1 MDPIN
6 KLVELFSEFPG
17 IGPRQARRFVY
28 YLLRHNNGFLNEIS
42 ENILNLKKSI
52 GSCTV
57 CFQYFQKN
65 TKQHPPSTLCQ
76 ICADSHRNQNELMII
91 SHDVDLEHIE
101 KSGLYKGLY
110 FVLGGVVPILAPNPE
125 ERIRSRE
132 LLTLVKTRAEKSE
145 LKEIIIAMNITPEGE
160 NTEQYLEKAL
170 APLAEK
176 HNLKISH
183 LGRGI
188 STGTEIEYSDKET
201 LKNALQNRK

>member
-17 IGPRQARRFVY
+17 IGPRQAKRFVY
-28 YLLRHNNGFLNEIS
+28 YLLRHNAGFLNELS
-42 ENILNLKKSI
+42 ENISGLKKDI
-52 GSCTV
+52 GSCST
-57 CFQYFQKN
+57 CFQYFQK
-65 TKQHPPSTLCQ
+65 KFAQQTLCA
-76 ICADSHRNQNELMII
+76 ICSDPNRDQSELMIV

-101 KSGLYKGLY
+101 KSGVYKGTY
-110 FVLGGVVPILAPNPE
+110 FVLGGTVPILLPKPE
-125 ERIRSRE
+125 ERVRSRE
-132 LLTLVKTRAEKSE
+132 LLTFIKRRAEKGA

-160 NTEQYLEKAL
+160 NTEQYLTQTLTPIATQ
-170 APLAEK
+170 
-176 HNLKISH
+176 NSIKISH

>member
-17 IGPRQARRFVY
+17 IGPRQAKRFVY
-28 YLLRHNNGFLNEIS
+28 YLLRHNAGFLNDLSKNIS
-42 ENILNLKKSI
+42 DLKKDIGTCSI
-52 GSCTV
+52 
-57 CFQYFQKN
+57 CFQFFQK
-65 TKQHPPSTLCQ
+65 KSAAQTLCP
-76 ICADSHRNQNELMII
+76 ICADSHRDQSELMIV

-101 KSGLYKGLY
+101 KSGVYKGTY

-132 LLTLVKTRAEKSE
+132 LLALIKNRAEKGV
-145 LKEIIIAMNITPEGE
+145 LKEIILAMNVTPEGE
-160 NTEQYLEKAL
+160 NTEQYLAQIL
-170 APLAEK
+170 SAITTQYSI
-176 HNLKISH
+176 KISH

>member
-17 IGPRQARRFVY
+17 IGPRQAKRFVY
-28 YLLRHNNGFLNEIS
+28 YLLRHNNSLLKELSDNIS
-42 ENILNLKKSI
+42 SLKKNITACS
-52 GSCTV
+52 T
-57 CFQYFQKN
+57 CFQFFQKKN
-65 TKQHPPSTLCQ
+65 TQQTLCS
-76 ICADSHRNQNELMII
+76 ICSDTHRDQSELMIV

-101 KSGLYKGLY
+101 KSGVYKGTY
-110 FVLGGVVPILAPNPE
+110 FVLGGIVPILAPKPE

-132 LLTLVKTRAEKSE
+132 LLALIKNRVEKNV
-145 LKEIIIAMNITPEGE
+145 LKEIILAMNVTPEGE
-160 NTEQYLEKAL
+160 NTEQYLTQIL
-170 APLAEK
+170 TPIDTQ
-176 HNLKISH
+176 HSVKISH

>member
-17 IGPRQARRFVY
+17 IGPRQAKRFVY
-28 YLLRHNNGFLNEIS
+28 YLLRHNNSFLNELSSNIS
-42 ENILNLKKSI
+42 DLKKSI
-52 GSCTV
+52 GTCSI
-57 CFQYFQKN
+57 CFQYFQKKN
-65 TKQHPPSTLCQ
+65 QQQTLCT
-76 ICADSHRNQNELMII
+76 ICADTHRDQSELMIV

-101 KSGLYKGLY
+101 KSGVYKGTY
-110 FVLGGVVPILAPNPE
+110 FVLGGVVPILAPKPE
-125 ERIRSRE
+125 ERIRGRE
-132 LLTLVKTRAEKSE
+132 LLALIKNRAEKGT

-160 NTEQYLEKAL
+160 NTEQYLTKSLEQITTQ
-170 APLAEK
+170 
-176 HNLKISH
+176 HSIKISH

>member
-1 MDPIN
+1 MDSIN

-28 YLLRHNNGFLNEIS
+28 YLLRHNNGFLTDLS
-42 ENILNLKKSI
+42 KNILELKNSI
-52 GSCTV
+52 GSCTN
-57 CFQYFQKN
+57 CFQYFQKS
-65 TKQHPPSTLCQ
+65 TKQQSLCS
-76 ICADSHRNQNELMII
+76 ICADSHRNQSELMIV

-110 FVLGGVVPILAPNPE
+110 FVLGGVVPILSPNPD

-132 LLTLVKTRAEKSE
+132 LLSLVKNRTEKGV
-145 LKEIIIAMNITPEGE
+145 LKEIILAMNITPEGE
-160 NTEQYLEKAL
+160 NTEQYLTKAL
-170 APLAEK
+170 TPIAEK
-176 HNLKISH
+176 NNVKISH

>member
-28 YLLRHNNGFLNEIS
+28 YLLKHNNGFLNELSSNIS
-42 ENILNLKKSI
+42 DLKKSI
-52 GSCTV
+52 GSCST
-57 CFQYFQKN
+57 CFQFFQKKN
-65 TKQHPPSTLCQ
+65 AQQTLCQ
-76 ICADSHRNQNELMII
+76 ICADSHRDQDQLMIV

-101 KSGLYKGLY
+101 KSGLYKGTY
-110 FVLGGVVPILAPNPE
+110 FVLGGVIPILTPKPE
-125 ERIRSRE
+125 DRVRIRE
-132 LLTLVKTRAEKSE
+132 LLGLVKNRVEKGV
-145 LKEIIIAMNITPEGE
+145 LKEIILAMNITPEGE
-160 NTEQYLEKAL
+160 NTEQYISQAL
-170 APLAEK
+170 TPITTA
-176 HNLKISH
+176 HSVKISH

>member
-17 IGPRQARRFVY
+17 IGPRQAKRFVY
-28 YLLRHNNGFLNEIS
+28 YLLRHNVGFLKELS
-42 ENILNLKKSI
+42 ENISSLKKNI
-52 GSCTV
+52 GTCTI
-57 CFQYFQKN
+57 CFQYFEKKN
-65 TKQHPPSTLCQ
+65 HQQTLCP
-76 ICADSHRNQNELMII
+76 ICSDTHRDQSELMIV

-101 KSGLYKGLY
+101 KSGVYKGTY

-132 LLTLVKTRAEKSE
+132 LMSLIKNRAEKGT
-145 LKEIIIAMNITPEGE
+145 LREIILAMNVTPEGE
-160 NTEQYLEKAL
+160 NTEQHLTQVLTPIAIQ
-170 APLAEK
+170 
-176 HNLKISH
+176 HSIKISH

>member
-1 MDPIN
+1 MDSIN

-28 YLLRHNNGFLNEIS
+28 YLLRHNNGFLNDLSKNIS
-42 ENILNLKKSI
+42 ELKKSI
-52 GSCTV
+52 ATCSV
-57 CFQYFQKN
+57 CFQFFQKN
-65 TKQHPPSTLCQ
+65 ARQQNICA
-76 ICADSHRNQNELMII
+76 ICADSHRNLGELMIV

-125 ERIRSRE
+125 ERIRINE
-132 LLTLVKTRAEKSE
+132 LVNLTTNRAEKAE

-160 NTEQYLEKAL
+160 NTEQYLTKTLSPIA
-170 APLAEK
+170 AK
-176 HNLKISH
+176 HGIKISH

-201 LKNALQNRK
+201 LINALQNRK

>member
-17 IGPRQARRFVY
+17 IGPRQAKRFVY
-28 YLLRHNNGFLNEIS
+28 YLLRHNNGYLNEIS
-42 ENILNLKKSI
+42 ENISNLKKEIGTCSI
-52 GSCTV
+52 
-57 CFQYFQKN
+57 CFQYFQRKN
-65 TKQHPPSTLCQ
+65 TNQKLCS
-76 ICADSHRNQNELMII
+76 ICSDSHRDESQLMIV

-101 KSGLYKGLY
+101 KSGVYKGTY
-110 FVLGGVVPILAPNPE
+110 FVLGGVVPILAPKPE

-132 LLTLVKTRAEKSE
+132 LLALIKNRTEKNI
-145 LKEIIIAMNITPEGE
+145 LKEIILAMNVTPEGE
-160 NTEQYLEKAL
+160 NTEQYLTQ
-170 APLAEK
+170 
-176 HNLKISH
+176 NLTPIATQNSVKISH

>member
-17 IGPRQARRFVY
+17 IGPRQAKRFVY
-28 YLLRHNNGFLNEIS
+28 YLLRHNNGYLNELS
-42 ENILNLKKSI
+42 ENISNLKKDI
-52 GSCTV
+52 GMCST
-57 CFQYFQKN
+57 CFQFFQK
-65 TKQHPPSTLCQ
+65 KSAQQKLCP
-76 ICADSHRNQNELMII
+76 ICSDSHRDQSELMIV

-101 KSGLYKGLY
+101 KSGVYKGTY

-132 LLTLVKTRAEKSE
+132 MLALIKNRAEKSD
-145 LKEIIIAMNITPEGE
+145 LKEIILAMNVTPEGE
-160 NTEQYLEKAL
+160 NTEQYLAKML
-170 APLAEK
+170 APIATQ
-176 HNLKISH
+176 HPVKISH

>member
-1 MDPIN
+1 
-6 KLVELFSEFPG
+6 
-17 IGPRQARRFVY
+17 
-28 YLLRHNNGFLNEIS
+28 
-42 ENILNLKKSI
+42 
-52 GSCTV
+52 
-57 CFQYFQKN
+57 
-65 TKQHPPSTLCQ
+65 
-76 ICADSHRNQNELMII
+76 MIV

-132 LLTLVKTRAEKSE
+132 LLALVKSRAEKGV
-145 LKEIIIAMNITPEGE
+145 LKEIILAMNITPEGE
-160 NTEQYLEKAL
+160 NTEQHL
-170 APLAEK
+170 AKILTPLATA
-176 HNLKISH
+176 HNIKISH

>member
-17 IGPRQARRFVY
+17 IGPRQAKRFVY
-28 YLLRHNNGFLNEIS
+28 YLLRHNSAFLDDLS
-42 ENILNLKKSI
+42 ENISNLKKEI
-52 GSCTV
+52 GSCSI
-57 CFQYFQKN
+57 CFQYFQKK
-65 TKQHPPSTLCQ
+65 TAQQTLCQ
-76 ICADSHRNQNELMII
+76 ICSDTHRDQSELMIV

-101 KSGLYKGLY
+101 KSGVYKGTY
-110 FVLGGVVPILAPNPE
+110 FVLGGVVPILAPNPD

-132 LLTLVKTRAEKSE
+132 LLSLIKKRAEKNE
-145 LKEIIIAMNITPEGE
+145 LKEIVLAMNVTPEGE
-160 NTEQYLEKAL
+160 NTEQYLEKNL
-170 APLAEK
+170 SPLATQ
-176 HNLKISH
+176 NNIKISH

>member
-17 IGPRQARRFVY
+17 IGPRQAKRFVY
-28 YLLRHNNGFLNEIS
+28 YLLRHNAGFLNELSTNIS
-42 ENILNLKKSI
+42 SLKKTI
-52 GSCTV
+52 GTCTT
-57 CFQYFQKN
+57 CFQYFQKKN
-65 TKQHPPSTLCQ
+65 PQQTLCP
-76 ICADSHRNQNELMII
+76 ICSDTHRDQSELMIV

-101 KSGLYKGLY
+101 KSGVYKGTY
-110 FVLGGVVPILAPNPE
+110 FVLGGVVPILAPKPE

-132 LLTLVKTRAEKSE
+132 LMALIKNRTEKGV
-145 LKEIIIAMNITPEGE
+145 LKEIILAMNVTPEGE
-160 NTEQYLEKAL
+160 NTEQYLTQTLSPIASQYSV
-170 APLAEK
+170 
-176 HNLKISH
+176 KISH

>member
-17 IGPRQARRFVY
+17 IGPRQAKRFVY
-28 YLLRHNNGFLNEIS
+28 YLLRHNTSFLKDLSDNIS
-42 ENILNLKKSI
+42 SLKKNI
-52 GSCTV
+52 GSCSI
-57 CFQYFQKN
+57 CFQYFEKKN
-65 TKQHPPSTLCQ
+65 ANQTLCS
-76 ICADSHRNQNELMII
+76 ICADSHRDQSELMIV

-101 KSGLYKGLY
+101 KSGVYKGTY
-110 FVLGGVVPILAPNPE
+110 FVLGGVVPILTPKPE

-132 LLTLVKTRAEKSE
+132 LLTLIKSRAEKGT
-145 LKEIIIAMNITPEGE
+145 LKEIILAMNVTPEGE
-160 NTEQYLEKAL
+160 NTEQYLTQTL
-170 APLAEK
+170 TPITTQ
-176 HNLKISH
+176 HSIKISH

>member
-17 IGPRQARRFVY
+17 IGPRQAKRFVY
-28 YLLRHNNGFLNEIS
+28 YLLRHSNGFVGELS
-42 ENILNLKKSI
+42 KNILELKKTITSCSI
-52 GSCTV
+52 
-57 CFQYFQKN
+57 CFQYFQK
-65 TKQHPPSTLCQ
+65 KSASEHLCS
-76 ICADSHRNQNELMII
+76 ICSGEHRDETQLMIV

-101 KSGLYKGLY
+101 KSGVYKGRY
-110 FVLGGVVPILAPNPE
+110 FVLGGIVPILTPKGQ

-132 LLTLVKTRAEKSE
+132 LVSLVKKQAEKDDTNS
-145 LKEIIIAMNITPEGE
+145 LKEIILAMNITPEGE
-160 NTEQYLEKAL
+160 NTEQYLIQTL
-170 APLAEK
+170 TPITTQYSI
-176 HNLKISH
+176 KISH